1 MMYANNEKISPRQL
15 TRLYIFD
22 FLGVGTLLLPTF
34 LAKGN
39 GNYGFVGLVFGVLL
53 AVIYLGIL
61 PSDRRTNAGTGW
73 KSLGLLRGIV
83 CLHCVV
89 TAGYIAYLF
98 CDLMRYSLMT
108 EGKMVMPLAA
118 TLLIT
123 GYSVKGGVEN
133 RARIYEVL
141 FWIILIPL
149 VLMLVFGIRD
159 IRLDYYDW
167 RVVQAQG
174 SFNAYLGDLKEILQ
188 KSYLVFLIF
197 TPVIF
202 LPLLY
207 QNIAQKKERSVQKA
221 VGKAILVAG
230 ILLILTYGIL
240 LGNYGNL
247 SLITMKYPIITLM
260 NTVQIE
266 GTFVK
271 RMDALMLGVWF
282 FTLLALLNLHIHF
295 GVESLNKGEK
305 NTRYWKLI
313 LVVGMV
319 FCLAIAMETEPIL
332 VEWFKNYYF
341 ALFGP
346 LCLLFPFGM
355 WIARGR
361 GKRQKALLM
370 GMGIVASFFLT
381 SCGGV
386 ELEEKWFPMSI
397 VIDYM
402 SEEEQFVFE
411 TGMGET
417 LEAAKENFEG
427 SLNKVVDYN
436 HLKVFFVGQELLEE
450 KIALEESLVTL
461 SRLHE
466 IPRNAYLCT
475 AEDIEDLLQ
484 GDFKPDLGTY
494 AEEFLKTQA
503 RDARRL
509 PTLGTGID
517 AFYNKKGE
525 LNLPILAGEEDA
537 MLWKENY
544 HLSFE

>member
-1 MMYANNEKISPRQL
+1 MYANNEKISTRQL

-39 GNYGFVGLVFGVLL
+39 GIYGFVGIVIGVLL
-53 AVIYLGIL
+53 AVGYLYFLFVGKEKT
-61 PSDRRTNAGTGW
+61 PCKKWESWR
-73 KSLGLLRGIV
+73 LLRGIL
-83 CLHCVV
+83 CFHCTL

-108 EGKMVMPLAA
+108 EGKMVLPLAA
-118 TLLIT
+118 TLMIT

-159 IRLDYYDW
+159 IRLDYYNLEM
-167 RVVQAQG
+167 VKEQ
-174 SFNAYLGDLKEILQ
+174 DLKEILW

-197 TPVIF
+197 TPVVF

-207 QNIAQKKERSVQKA
+207 QNIAQKKEGSVQKA
-221 VGKAILVAG
+221 VGKAILVSG
-230 ILLILTYGIL
+230 FLLILVYGIL

-266 GTFVK
+266 GTFIK

-295 GVESLNKGEK
+295 GVESLRNKEK

-313 LVVGMV
+313 LVVGVV
-319 FCLAIAMETEPIL
+319 FCLAIAMEYEPIL
-332 VEWFKNYYF
+332 VEWFQNYYL

-346 LCLLFPFGM
+346 LCLLLPIGM

-361 GKRQKALLM
+361 WKRKKVSLMAL
-370 GMGIVASFFLT
+370 GVGASLILT

-386 ELEEKWFPMSI
+386 ELEEKWFPMS
-397 VIDYM
+397 VVVDYDLANK
-402 SEEEQFVFE
+402 VFLFE
-411 TGMGET
+411 NGTGESVK
-417 LEAAKENFEG
+417 EAKENFEG

-436 HLKVFFVGQELLEE
+436 HLKVIFLGERLLGERD
-450 KIALEESLVTL
+450 ALEDFLVTL
-461 SRLHE
+461 SQLHA
-466 IPRNAYLCT
+466 IPRNTYLCT
-475 AEDIEDLLQ
+475 VVNIEELQQ

-494 AEEFLKTQA
+494 VEEFLKTQA
-503 RDARRL
+503 RDARSL
-509 PTLGTGID
+509 PTLGTGMD
-517 AFYNKKGE
+517 AFYNKKGKVY
-525 LNLPILAGEEDA
+525 LPILTWEEGTL
-537 MLWKENY
+537 LWEENY
-544 HLSFE
+544 YLTFE